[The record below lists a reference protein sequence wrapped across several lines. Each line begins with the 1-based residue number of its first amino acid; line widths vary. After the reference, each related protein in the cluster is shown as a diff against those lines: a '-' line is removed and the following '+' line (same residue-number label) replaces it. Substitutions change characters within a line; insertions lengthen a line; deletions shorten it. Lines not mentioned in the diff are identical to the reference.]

1 MRFVAKVKLVSL
13 GEGTTPAAFRDIS
26 AYVARRNKDT
36 EAYYVYPN
44 RYRTRLRGVKATI
57 MGTGNHEHVKHLEVI
72 EIARGLAGCDLVA
85 LFPMARHAELTKK
98 IILRIR
104 ELDPSAYIAWGGID
118 PIIGP
123 DETIRRHLDAICTR
137 DSPSAFEGFFDR
149 FLAGGEVREADH
161 FWFPEGDPRGS
172 AVGDRQPAAVGDR
185 QRSAECA
192 PGSKVVDGALVSG
205 GVREKIYRAGKGFV
219 PVDDFSWS
227 RRRLAGQHRR
237 TGSLT
242 ALS

>member
-1 MRFVAKVKLVSL
+1 VRFVAKVKLVSL
-13 GEGTTPAAFRDIS
+13 GDGTTPSAFRDIS

-36 EAYYVYPN
+36 ESYYVHPN
-44 RYRTRLRGVKATI
+44 RYRTRLRGVKATV

-98 IILRIR
+98 IVLRIR
-104 ELDPSAYIAWGGID
+104 ELDASAYLAWGGID

-149 FLAGGEVREADH
+149 FLAGGDVREADH
-161 FWFPEGDPRGS
+161 FWFPEGDSVPRE
-172 AVGDRQPAAVGDR
+172 GDRQRAAVGDR
-185 QRSAECA
+185 QRSAECD
-192 PGSKVVDGALVSG
+192 PGSEVVDGALLSEG
-205 GVREKIYRAGKGFV
+205 AREKIYRAGKGFV
-219 PVDDFSWS
+219 PVDDFSGS
-227 RRRLAGQHRR
+227 RRRLVGQHRR
-237 TGSLT
+237 TGNSA